1 MNGATVTERDVERK
15 DDEVDEKRNTVKR

>member
-1 MNGATVTERDVERK
+1 MNGATVTERDVERE